1 MIFDKITN
9 IDRYR
14 GLHPNLDLAISYI
27 FDHAGKLPERVDISG
42 SDVYANTFSYV
53 TVPDNE
59 SFFEAHEAYAD
70 IQIMLSGKERVAV
83 SNVSVLKVDENHP
96 EKDFWVLSGAEE
108 VSIILS
114 PETFLIVLPRDA
126 HKLKMQLD
134 APSPVTKSVFKVRVK

>member
-59 SFFEAHEAYAD
+59 SF
-70 IQIMLSGKERVAV
+70 
-83 SNVSVLKVDENHP
+83 LKHM
-96 EKDFWVLSGAEE
+96 KHMQ
-108 VSIILS
+108 
-114 PETFLIVLPRDA
+114 TF
-126 HKLKMQLD
+126 
-134 APSPVTKSVFKVRVK
+134 KSC

>member
-114 PETFLIVLPRDA
+114 PETFLIVLPGDA
-126 HKLKMQLD
+126 HKLKMQLG

>member
-9 IDRYR
+9 IDRYK

-70 IQIMLSGKERVAV
+70 IQIILSGKERVAV

-96 EKDFWVLSGAEE
+96 EKDFWALSGPEE

-114 PETFLIVLPRDA
+114 PEAFLIVLPGDA

-134 APSPVTKSVFKVRVK
+134 APAPVTKCVFKVRVK

>member
-83 SNVSVLKVDENHP
+83 SNVSVLKVNENHP
-96 EKDFWVLSGAEE
+96 EKDFLALSGPEE

-114 PETFLIVLPRDA
+114 PETFLIVLPGDA